1 LERRPPRSERKV
13 LGVIIVGLLAG
24 WIAGKLIRGQGYG
37 VVADIALGLVGAVI
51 GQWLFG
57 HLGIPVYS
65 RLSFLAMAT
74 VGAVIL
80 VGAAHFLS
88 GASSQA

>member
-1 LERRPPRSERKV
+1 V

-37 VVADIALGLVGAVI
+37 IVADIALGLVGAVI

-88 GASSQA
+88 GASSRA

>member
-1 LERRPPRSERKV
+1 M

-24 WIAGKLIRGQGYG
+24 WIAGKLMQGRGFGII
-37 VVADIALGLVGAVI
+37 ADTALGLVGAVI
-51 GQWLFG
+51 GQWLFRY
-57 HLGIPVYS
+57 LGVPVNGDFG
-65 RLSFLAMAT
+65 FLAMAT

-80 VGAAHFLS
+80 VGAAHVLG

>member
-1 LERRPPRSERKV
+1 M
-13 LGVIIVGLLAG
+13 LGVIVIGLLAG
-24 WIAGKLIRGQGYG
+24 WLAGKLMRGQGYG
-37 VVADIALGLVGAVI
+37 IIDDIALGLVGAVI

-74 VGAVIL
+74 IGAVIL
-80 VGAAHFLS
+80 VGASHLLH